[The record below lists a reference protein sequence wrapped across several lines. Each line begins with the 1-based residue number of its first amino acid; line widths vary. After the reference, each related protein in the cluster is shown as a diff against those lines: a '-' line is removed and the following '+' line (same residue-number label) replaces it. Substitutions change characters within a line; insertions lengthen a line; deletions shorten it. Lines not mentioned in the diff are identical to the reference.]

1 MKRYYNYRAI
11 QMTKKPKC
19 MSTQHPDM
27 NITLIGMSNS
37 GKSTVGKE
45 LAKRLNYKFIDTDK
59 IIEEMLSLKLQ
70 QIVND
75 FGEDEFLEIEEQ
87 TVLKLGKLDNCVISP
102 GGSIVYS
109 IDAMR
114 FLKKNSVVVFLN
126 ASFESINKRISDQPM
141 RGIIG
146 LKKKGLKALFDERLP
161 IYEKYADITI
171 EMPADFNI
179 DAVIKNIIQNMRWL
193 RE

>member
-1 MKRYYNYRAI
+1 
-11 QMTKKPKC
+11 
-19 MSTQHPDM
+19 M
-27 NITLIGMSNS
+27 NVTLIGMPNA
-37 GKSTVGKE
+37 GKSTIGKE
-45 LAKRLNYKFIDTDK
+45 LARRLNCNFIDTDE
-59 IIEEMLSLKLQ
+59 IIEGKLNLKLQ

-75 FGEDEFLEIEEQ
+75 FGEDGFLEIEEQ

-109 IDAMR
+109 IKAMES
-114 FLKKNSVVVFLN
+114 LKRNSVVVFLN
-126 ASFESINKRISDQPM
+126 ASFESIRKRISDQPM

-171 EMPADFNI
+171 EMPEDFNI
-179 DAVIKNIIQNMRWL
+179 ADVIKDISQKIDEVRNG
-193 RE
+193 

>member
-1 MKRYYNYRAI
+1 M
-11 QMTKKPKC
+11 
-19 MSTQHPDM
+19 
-27 NITLIGMSNS
+27 
-37 GKSTVGKE
+37 
-45 LAKRLNYKFIDTDK
+45 NYKFIDTDE

-70 QIVND
+70 QIVNA

>member
-1 MKRYYNYRAI
+1 
-11 QMTKKPKC
+11 MTQIPKC

-27 NITLIGMSNS
+27 NITLIGMPNA
-37 GKSTVGKE
+37 GKSIIGKE
-45 LAKRLNYKFIDTDK
+45 LARRLNCKFIDIDE
-59 IIEEMLSLKLQ
+59 IIEEKLNLKLQ

-75 FGEDEFLEIEEQ
+75 FGEDGFLEIEEQ

-109 IDAMR
+109 IKAME
-114 FLKKNSVVVFLN
+114 FLKRNSVVVFLN
-126 ASFESINKRISDQPM
+126 ASFENINKRISNQPMM

-161 IYEKYADITI
+161 IYEKYADISI
-171 EMPADFNI
+171 EMPADFNRDVVIKDIIQKI
-179 DAVIKNIIQNMRWL
+179 DAVRNG
-193 RE
+193 